1 MAKTKV
7 DEWDTVPENN
17 ADVDGISILGTAPAS
32 NMDNAL
38 REVMSQ
44 IRATPLR
51 QGAADM
57 RTALGAQTLD
67 ATLTSLS
74 GLSLAAGDVLYA
86 TAADTLA
93 RLPKGTAAQILV
105 MNAGATAPEWS
116 TSTAQ
121 ASDATLTSLSGLS
134 LAAGDVLYAT
144 AADTLARLPKG
155 TAAQVLA
162 MNAGAT
168 APEWA
173 TSTAQTNEGLAA
185 SDIGQYVWGAHVWPN
200 TGFVYGSTYAGS
212 NVRSSGMTSA
222 DTTSATY
229 SYWSAGLGVGTWRA
243 LGTAGPVAGRYSQ
256 TLLVR
261 IA

>member
-51 QGAADM
+51 QDAADM

-93 RLPKGTAAQILV
+93 RLPKGTAAQILAI
-105 MNAGATAPEWS
+105 NAGATAPEWV
-116 TSTAQ
+116 AP
-121 ASDATLTSLSGLS
+121 DGPLSGLVAEDIDTINVGAAPNFLHTSGYSDAAPMSS
-134 LAAGDVLYAT
+134 LWKRVSA
-144 AADTLARLPKG
+144 PG
-155 TAAQVLA
+155 TV
-162 MNAGAT
+162 
-168 APEWA
+168 
-173 TSTAQTNEGLAA
+173 
-185 SDIGQYVWGAHVWPN
+185 
-200 TGFVYGSTYAGS
+200 
-212 NVRSSGMTSA
+212 
-222 DTTSATY
+222 
-229 SYWSAGLGVGTWRA
+229 
-243 LGTAGPVAGRYSQ
+243 
-256 TLLVR
+256 
-261 IA
+261 

>member
-7 DEWDTVPENN
+7 DEWDTVPANN
-17 ADVDGISILGTAPAS
+17 ADIDGISILGTAPAS

-38 REVMSQ
+38 RELMAQ

-51 QGAADM
+51 EDAADM
-57 RTALGAQTLD
+57 VTALGAQASD

-74 GLSLAAGDVLYA
+74 GLSLAEGDVLYA

-168 APEWA
+168 APEWSA
-173 TSTAQTNEGLAA
+173 AQTNEGLAA
-185 SDIGQYVWGAHVWPN
+185 SSIGQYVWGTHVTAN
-200 TGFVYGSTYAGS
+200 VGFVYGSTYAGS
-212 NVRSSGMTSA
+212 IIRSSGMTSA

-229 SYWSAGLGVGTWRA
+229 SYWAAGLGVGTWRA
-243 LGTAGPVAGRYSQ
+243 LGTAGPIAGRYSQ